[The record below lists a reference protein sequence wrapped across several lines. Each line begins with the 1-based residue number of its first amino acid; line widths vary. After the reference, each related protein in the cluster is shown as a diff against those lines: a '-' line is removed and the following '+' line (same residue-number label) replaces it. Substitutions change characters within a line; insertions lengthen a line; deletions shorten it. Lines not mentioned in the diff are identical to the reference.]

1 MAVTV
6 ILIFGCDLL
15 AYIRRVGAACMETAA
30 LGRICRRGDIA
41 LEYYTVHF
49 YLGIGMRDRREQC
62 LGVRMKRIGEYLF
75 LATILNH

>member
-1 MAVTV
+1 MTSGAMAVTV

-15 AYIRRVGAACMETAA
+15 AYIRRVGAAGMETAA

-49 YLGIGMRDRREQC
+49 YLGIGMRDRREKC
-62 LGVRMKRIGEYLF
+62 FCIGVKRI
-75 LATILNH
+75 